1 MKPENERSSDQLLHK
16 ALGEW
21 LVKDLSLPP
30 RFQEQVWHRI
40 ELIESQ
46 TTTGLLGQL
55 VASILSRLAKPSLA
69 LSYLVVLLLVG
80 LLAGYFTAHSRSL
93 EKNQEPELAWLQR
106 EFHLD
111 AAEFARICQMHE
123 AYRSGCSERC
133 HLIDR

>member
-40 ELIESQ
+40 ELSESQ

-80 LLAGYFTAHSRSL
+80 LLAGYLQAQTHKAHTIQTLSSRYV
-93 EKNQEPELAWLQR
+93 KMMDPFKA
-106 EFHLD
+106 
-111 AAEFARICQMHE
+111 
-123 AYRSGCSERC
+123 GER
-133 HLIDR
+133 